1 MTAARP
7 VRRLGSIEAEQAW
20 AHLLAEGAGQVT
32 TRVTVQAAFGAQY
45 LDQVVARWAQRF
57 PALSLRIGEEGDDL
71 WFRHSGDEAPGR
83 AGQEELGQEELGQEE
98 LGPERTPEQLLAE
111 EIGIVLPPSGPLWR
125 LRIVHAR
132 RECVTH
138 FYLTCHPAI
147 SDVHTVGRLM
157 RVLLDLLFG
166 EEDGR
171 QGPHRF
177 TEQLVPDQDELTYR
191 AWPVAAVAA
200 GPVMPWPFAAGA
212 MPSES
217 AERAERPAA
226 RGETLGDGLWQL
238 SLSPRQHAGLKSWCR
253 ARQITVDQLFVALA
267 ATGSARAAGDE
278 RVEVLTARSLRR
290 RYAESTRLSGI
301 GCCTAALHTQLCTGD
316 GSPTDLART
325 YAASVTAADAAWRP
339 EQLPHTLIRA
349 AVADRTGRTGV
360 RFASEGSTDT
370 VLGGHARRVTEFLS
384 AVRPGPRGAASLQL
398 SVFQGK
404 LRVLASGAG
413 AVELAATLPYTLAN
427 SPNLCSPLRSG

>member
-32 TRVTVQAAFGAQY
+32 TRVTVLAAFGAQY

-71 WFRHSGDEAPGR
+71 WFRHSGDDAPGR
-83 AGQEELGQEELGQEE
+83 ARQEE

-147 SDVHTVGRLM
+147 SDVHTVGRLV

-171 QGPHRF
+171 LGPHRF
-177 TEQLVPDQDELTYR
+177 TEQLVPDQDDLTYR
-191 AWPVAAVAA
+191 ASAVTA
-200 GPVMPWPFAAGA
+200 GPVVPWPFAAGSA
-212 MPSES
+212 PSES
-217 AERAERPAA
+217 AEKAERAERAAA
-226 RGETLGDGLWQL
+226 RGETLGNGLWQL
-238 SLSPRQHAGLKSWCR
+238 SLSPRQHAGLKSWCL
-253 ARQITVDQLFVALA
+253 ARRITVDQLLVALA

-301 GCCTAALHTQLCTGD
+301 GCCTATLYTQLCTGD
-316 GSPTDLART
+316 GSPTDLARA

-349 AVADRTGRTGV
+349 AVADRTGATGV

-384 AVRPGPRGAASLQL
+384 AVRPGARDAASLQL

-413 AVELAATLPYTLAN
+413 AVELAATLPYTLTN